1 MRNNTVEAYY
11 KKYEKKLNEPIVRN
25 FLKEKAHYNLFQ
37 SAIESPTKEN
47 IFLLNRTFSE
57 YYRKVKIINYIST
70 LIHFYSIDFDKKMAL
85 NKKRNIL
92 NFDSSTGNQENTT
105 VKITIG
111 ASSQDDSTYIDFEK
125 NMDNLT
131 DHISDERLYT
141 ALNYLSRKQLNILK
155 LIYLYDYSNKKVA
168 KTLSIS
174 EQTVSYNHKRALQK
188 LRETMKKAE
197 EDKAN
202 E

>member
-111 ASSQDDSTYIDFEK
+111 SSSQDDSTYIDFEK
-125 NMDNLT
+125 NMDNLK

-155 LIYLYDYSNKKVA
+155 LIYLYGYSNKKVA
-168 KTLSIS
+168 KTLNIS
-174 EQTVSYNHKRALQK
+174 EQTVSYNHKKALQK